1 MAKANSS
8 RKQRIDMVIIVL
20 VVLCVGLIVTEM
32 VGNVSS
38 ELALQTQQT
47 TTTELPTPY
56 PTLTTEELRES
67 LSQPT
72 N

>member
-8 RKQRIDMVIIVL
+8 RKQIIDIAIIIL
-20 VVLCVGLIVTEM
+20 IILCVGLIVTEM

-38 ELALQTQQT
+38 ELAFQNRET
-47 TTTELPTPY
+47 TTIQLPTPY